1 MALNNDLYPLAFSR
15 KGRILIV
22 DDMQVNI
29 IILRQLL
36 SQTNEI
42 ATALNGEE
50 ALSLCQS
57 FKPDLI
63 LLDIEMPGMSGFE
76 VCQRLKADPNTQ
88 GIAVVFV
95 SAHHDEEQ
103 EMRGFELG
111 GVDFIH
117 KPINGVIT
125 QARVNNQL
133 MLKRQSELLKS
144 MLQPEKSA
152 KGPD

>member
-1 MALNNDLYPLAFSR
+1 MELNNDLYPLVFSR

-152 KGPD
+152 KDPD

>member
-1 MALNNDLYPLAFSR
+1 MALNNDLYPQVFSR

>member
-1 MALNNDLYPLAFSR
+1 MALNNDLYPLVFSR

-152 KGPD
+152 KDPD

>member
-1 MALNNDLYPLAFSR
+1 MELNNDLYPLVFSR

-76 VCQRLKADPNTQ
+76 VCQCLKADPNTQ

-144 MLQPEKSA
+144 MLQLEKSA
-152 KGPD
+152 KDPD

>member
-1 MALNNDLYPLAFSR
+1 MALNNDLYPLVFSR

>member
-1 MALNNDLYPLAFSR
+1 MALNNDLYPLVFSR

-36 SQTNEI
+36 SLTNEI

-152 KGPD
+152 KDPD